1 MKYLFFTNYFY
12 PEQFRG
18 NDIAF
23 ELVRKG
29 HRVTVL
35 TCIPNYPEGRFHQGY
50 GLFRRRREII
60 NGVKVIR
67 VPVIPRGSGG
77 SVGMILNYLSGTF
90 FMSLYALHYAIWHHF
105 DAIFVQ
111 QLSPV
116 FIGIPAVIVKKI
128 RKTPIVFWIL
138 DLWPESLAAGGI
150 SNPKVVSAVG
160 KTVDWIYR
168 HCDRLLISSQGF
180 GPVLM
185 KRGVPESKIHYFPNW
200 SEDVLC
206 CGSEDYDLPDLPA
219 GFMLMFAGNL
229 GEAQNL
235 ENLLN
240 VALRLSS
247 YKELRWVFVGEGRKR
262 PYMER
267 FIREHRLQDT
277 VYLLGRYPIEAMP
290 AFFKRADVMLVSLCD
305 DPAFNLTL
313 PAKVQAYMS
322 CGKPIVGMLNGEGQ
336 AVLQQAR
343 CGFAAEAGDVA
354 GMGDAVVRLLNMSP
368 KERTRLGNNGYEYY
382 LANFRKQ
389 TCMDRLHKIL
399 NDI

>member
-1 MKYLFFTNYFY
+1 MKYLFLTNYFY

-23 ELVRKG
+23 ELVSKG
-29 HRVTVL
+29 HQVTVL
-35 TCIPNYPEGRFHQGY
+35 TCIPNYPEGRFYQGY

-67 VPVIPRGSGG
+67 VPVIPRGSGR
-77 SVGMILNYLSGTF
+77 SVGMILNYLSGAF
-90 FMSLYALHYAIWHHF
+90 FMSLYALYYAIWYHF
-105 DAIFVQ
+105 DTIFVQ

-128 RKTPIVFWIL
+128 RKIPIVFWIL

-150 SNPKVVSAVG
+150 SSPKALSVIGKIVG
-160 KTVDWIYR
+160 WIYR

-180 GPVLM
+180 GPALM

-200 SEDVLC
+200 SENALC
-206 CGSEDYDLPDLPA
+206 GDCENYDLPDLPA
-219 GFMLMFAGNL
+219 GFILMFAGNL

-240 VALRLSS
+240 VALQLSS
-247 YKELRWVFVGEGRKR
+247 NKELKWVFVGEGRKK

-290 AFFKRADVMLVSLCD
+290 AFFKHADAMLVSLCD

-322 CGKPIVGMLNGEGQ
+322 CCKPIVGMLNGEGQ
-336 AVLQQAR
+336 EVLRQAQ
-343 CGFAAEAGDVA
+343 CGFAVGADDVV
-354 GMGDAVVRLLNMSP
+354 GMGNTIVRLLAMSP
-368 KERTRLGNNGYEYY
+368 QERSRLGNNGYEYY

-389 TCMDRLHKIL
+389 ACMDQLHEIL
-399 NDI
+399 SGL